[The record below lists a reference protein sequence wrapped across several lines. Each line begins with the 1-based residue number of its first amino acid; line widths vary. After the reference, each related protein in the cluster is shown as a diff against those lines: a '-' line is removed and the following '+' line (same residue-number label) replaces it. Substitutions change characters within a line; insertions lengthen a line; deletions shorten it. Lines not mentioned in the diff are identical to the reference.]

1 MGFILFFS
9 LSFFL
14 EKCIQVLKTYWPFFH
29 FSSVFFSSTKHFLSS
44 INLLGKEDEEKE
56 KKKMEKKVKRKKEMR
71 KMLFSLKK
79 YFQMFRLKIHH

>member
-1 MGFILFFS
+1 MHTSVKNLLAVF
-9 LSFFL
+9 SFFF
-14 EKCIQVLKTYWPFFH
+14 C
-29 FSSVFFSSTKHFLSS
+29 FFSSTKRFLSS